1 MARKPV
7 KPRRAAPAAKKAAPA
22 RKPAAKAPVRA
33 AAAPKRA
40 VHQPPPPPSVKA
52 TVILVGADKGGV
64 GKSTVARFI
73 LDFLGQNRI
82 RARAF
87 DTEAPRGTL
96 YHFHPDETTIVD
108 LRSTADQMRIFD
120 TLMSSPERVSVIDV
134 RAGGLTPV
142 LATLEEIGFFD
153 AVKAGEFGFILL
165 HVLGPSLS
173 SLDEID
179 VVAPYVEDANYF
191 IVKNHVN
198 DSTFFEWDP
207 QTHSKYFED
216 VNAVGEITVPQL
228 DAQAYEK
235 VELASTPFS
244 TFVADRTAKGQP
256 AHHSFVLKGKV
267 LSWLHR
273 VAEAFEDAGILDL
286 IDAGKKGR

>member
-7 KPRRAAPAAKKAAPA
+7 KPRRATPASKKTAPA
-22 RKPAAKAPVRA
+22 RKPAARRA
-33 AAAPKRA
+33 AAAAPSHPVR
-40 VHQPPPPPSVKA
+40 QPAPAPTVKP

-108 LRSTADQMRIFD
+108 LTSTSDQMKIFD
-120 TLMSSPERVSVIDV
+120 TLMSSPQRVSLIDV

-179 VVAPYVEDANYF
+179 IVAPFVRDADYF

-207 QTHSKYFED
+207 QTHGKYFEN
-216 VNAVGEITVPQL
+216 VRAAGEITVPQL

-235 VELASTPFS
+235 VEVASTPFS
-244 TFVADRTAKGQP
+244 TFVADRTADGQP

-267 LSWLHR
+267 YSWLNR
-273 VAEAFEDAGILDL
+273 VAEAFENVGILDL
-286 IDAGKKGR
+286 LAVDKRGR

>member
-40 VHQPPPPPSVKA
+40 VHQPPPPPSVKP

-73 LDFLGQNRI
+73 LDYLGQNRI

-108 LRSTADQMRIFD
+108 LTATSDQMKIFD
-120 TLMSSPERVSVIDV
+120 TLMSSPQRVSLIDV

-142 LATLEEIGFFD
+142 LGTLEEIGFFD
-153 AVKAGEFGFILL
+153 AVKAGEFGFVLL

-179 VVAPYVEDANYF
+179 IVAPYVRDADYF

-256 AHHSFVLKGKV
+256 AHYPFVLKGKV

>member
-7 KPRRAAPAAKKAAPA
+7 KPRRATPSAQKTAPA
-22 RKPAAKAPVRA
+22 RKPAAARTV
-33 AAAPKRA
+33 AAAPKHPVR
-40 VHQPPPPPSVKA
+40 QPSPSPTVKP

-108 LRSTADQMRIFD
+108 LTSTSDQMKIFD
-120 TLMSSPERVSVIDV
+120 TLMTSPQRVSVIDV

-165 HVLGPSLS
+165 HILGPSLS

-179 VVAPYVEDANYF
+179 VVAPYVRDADYF

-207 QTHSKYFED
+207 HTHSKYFEN
-216 VNAVGEITVPQL
+216 VRAAGEITVPQL

-235 VELASTPFS
+235 VEVASTPFS
-244 TFVADRTAKGQP
+244 TFVADRTADGQP

-267 LSWLHR
+267 YSWLNR
-273 VAEAFEDAGILDL
+273 VAEAFENVGILDL
-286 IDAGKKGR
+286 LAVDKRGR

>member
-7 KPRRAAPAAKKAAPA
+7 KPRRTTPAAKMTAPTH
-22 RKPAAKAPVRA
+22 KPAASRTTATTPAHPIRQPAPA
-33 AAAPKRA
+33 QTAKP
-40 VHQPPPPPSVKA
+40 

-64 GKSTVARFI
+64 GKSTVSRFI

-96 YHFHPDETTIVD
+96 YHFHPEETTIVD
-108 LRSTADQMRIFD
+108 LTSTSDQMKIFD
-120 TLMSSPERVSVIDV
+120 TLMTSPQRVSVIDV

-153 AVKAGEFGFILL
+153 AVKAGELGFILL

-179 VVAPYVEDANYF
+179 IVAPYIRDADYF

-207 QTHSKYFED
+207 QTHGKYFEN
-216 VNAVGEITVPQL
+216 VRAAGEITVRQL

-235 VELASTPFS
+235 VEVASTPFS
-244 TFVADRTAKGQP
+244 TFIADRTADGQP

-267 LSWLHR
+267 LSWMHR
-273 VAEAFEDAGILDL
+273 VAEAFENVGILELLAVD
-286 IDAGKKGR
+286 KRGR

>member
-1 MARKPV
+1 MAKKPV
-7 KPRRAAPAAKKAAPA
+7 KPRRAPPASKKT
-22 RKPAAKAPVRA
+22 APVRKPVA
-33 AAAPKRA
+33 RRATATAPAHPIRQTA
-40 VHQPPPPPSVKA
+40 PAPTVKP

-73 LDFLGQNRI
+73 LDFLAQNRI

-96 YHFHPDETTIVD
+96 YHFHPDDTTIVD
-108 LRSTADQMRIFD
+108 LTATSDQMKIFD
-120 TLMSSPERVSVIDV
+120 TLMSSPQRVSVIDV

-179 VVAPYVEDANYF
+179 VVAPYVRDADYF

-207 QTHSKYFED
+207 QTHGKYFEN
-216 VNAVGEITVPQL
+216 VRAAGEITVPQL

-235 VELASTPFS
+235 VEVASTPFS
-244 TFVADRTAKGQP
+244 TFVADRTADGQP

-267 LSWLHR
+267 YSWLNR
-273 VAEAFEDAGILDL
+273 LAEAFENVGILDL
-286 IDAGKKGR
+286 LAVDKRGR

>member
-7 KPRRAAPAAKKAAPA
+7 KPFRKTTASKKTAPA
-22 RKPAAKAPVRA
+22 RKAAERRA
-33 AAAPKRA
+33 AATAPGHPVR
-40 VHQPPPPPSVKA
+40 QPAPAPTVKPI
-52 TVILVGADKGGV
+52 VILVGADKGGV

-73 LDFLGQNRI
+73 LDYLGQNRI

-96 YHFHPDETTIVD
+96 YHFHPAETTIVD
-108 LRSTADQMRIFD
+108 LTSTSDQMKIFD
-120 TLMSSPERVSVIDV
+120 TLMSSPQRVSLIDV
-134 RAGGLTPV
+134 RAGGLMPV

-173 SLDEID
+173 SLDEIEI
-179 VVAPYVEDANYF
+179 VAPYVHDADYF

-207 QTHSKYFED
+207 QTHSKYFKN
-216 VNAVGEITVPQL
+216 VRAAGEITVPQL

-235 VELASTPFS
+235 VEVASTPFS
-244 TFVADRTAKGQP
+244 TFVANKTADGQP
-256 AHHSFVLKGKV
+256 AHYSFVLKGKV
-267 LSWLHR
+267 RSWMSR
-273 VAEAFEDAGILDL
+273 VDESFEKAGILDL
-286 IDAGKKGR
+286 LAVDKRGR

>member
-7 KPRRAAPAAKKAAPA
+7 KPRRSTPASKKTAPA
-22 RKPAAKAPVRA
+22 RKPPARRA
-33 AAAPKRA
+33 AAATHHPVRQPAPAPA
-40 VHQPPPPPSVKA
+40 VKP

-108 LRSTADQMRIFD
+108 LTSTSDQMKIFD
-120 TLMSSPERVSVIDV
+120 TLMTSPQRVSLIDV

-142 LATLEEIGFFD
+142 LGTLEEIGFFD

-173 SLDEID
+173 SLDEIEI
-179 VVAPYVEDANYF
+179 VAPYVRDADYF

-207 QTHSKYFED
+207 QTHGKYFEN
-216 VNAVGEITVPQL
+216 VRAAGEITVPQL

-235 VELASTPFS
+235 VEVASTPFS
-244 TFVADRTAKGQP
+244 TFVADRTADGQP

-267 LSWLHR
+267 YSWLNR
-273 VAEAFEDAGILDL
+273 VAEAFETVGILDL
-286 IDAGKKGR
+286 LAVDKKGR

>member
-7 KPRRAAPAAKKAAPA
+7 KPRKAAPAAKKTASA
-22 RKPAAKAPVRA
+22 RKPASRQTAVAASKPPVRQ
-33 AAAPKRA
+33 AAP
-40 VHQPPPPPSVKA
+40 PPTVKP

-108 LRSTADQMRIFD
+108 LTATSDQMKIFD
-120 TLMSSPERVSVIDV
+120 TLMSSPQRVSLIDV

-179 VVAPYVEDANYF
+179 IVAPYVRDADYF

-207 QTHSKYFED
+207 QTHGKYFEN
-216 VNAVGEITVPQL
+216 VRAAGEITVPQL

-235 VELASTPFS
+235 VEVASTPFS
-244 TFVADRTAKGQP
+244 TFVADRTADGQP

-267 LSWLHR
+267 YSWLNR
-273 VAEAFEDAGILDL
+273 VAEAFENVGILDL
-286 IDAGKKGR
+286 LAVDKRGR

>member
-7 KPRRAAPAAKKAAPA
+7 KPRKAAPAAKKAASA
-22 RKPAAKAPVRA
+22 RKPARRQTTVAASKHPVRH
-33 AAAPKRA
+33 AAP
-40 VHQPPPPPSVKA
+40 PPTIKP

-82 RARAF
+82 RTRAF

-108 LRSTADQMRIFD
+108 LTATSDQMKIFD
-120 TLMSSPERVSVIDV
+120 TLMSSPQRVSLIDV

-179 VVAPYVEDANYF
+179 IVAPYVRDADYF

-207 QTHSKYFED
+207 QTHGKYFEN
-216 VNAVGEITVPQL
+216 VRAAGEITVPQL

-235 VELASTPFS
+235 VEVASTPFS
-244 TFVADRTAKGQP
+244 TFVADRTADGQP

-267 LSWLHR
+267 YSWLNR
-273 VAEAFEDAGILDL
+273 VAEAFENVGILDL
-286 IDAGKKGR
+286 LAVDKRGR

>member
-7 KPRRAAPAAKKAAPA
+7 KPRRAAPVAKKTAPA
-22 RKPAAKAPVRA
+22 RKPVTKASAVA

-40 VHQPPPPPSVKA
+40 VHQPPPPPSVKP

-82 RARAF
+82 HARAF

-108 LRSTADQMRIFD
+108 LTSTPDQMKIFD
-120 TLMSSPERVSVIDV
+120 TLMTSPERVSVIDV

-207 QTHSKYFED
+207 HTHSKYFED
-216 VNAVGEITVPQL
+216 VDAVGEITVPQL

-244 TFVADRTAKGQP
+244 TFVSDRTAEGQP

-273 VAEAFEDAGILDL
+273 VADAFEGAGILDL